1 MRRKF
6 VVGFPAYMQQIKFLF
21 ISSPF
26 SLTTK
31 ELVPLQ
37 KSRVLSQLLC

>member
-1 MRRKF
+1 MRRKV
-6 VVGFPAYMQQIKFLF
+6 VVGFPAHIQQIKFLF

-26 SLTTK
+26 SFTTK

-37 KSRVLSQLLC
+37 KLQDKHVNL